1 MPPSTPPPGLV
12 SSGCLVRAV
21 LSQAEPLGLRD
32 ESFCPAGWEQ
42 GGPRLP
48 QVCEEEEGEQGK
60 GVGSAPS
67 AGERGGCEP
76 TASPPCLSPLPS
88 ACGGVP
94 KGIRGTPVPGF
105 PWLSG
110 VGLAGFGL
118 PGEAAALRIPEE
130 EADAH
135 QGADPGVRPR
145 RPRQR
150 RLLLSLRTGRHPRRG
165 TVTPGVGGGDGHPR
179 GWVLGRGWRC
189 CRGPP
194 RHGAHPGTESKP
206 TAAGLGVLRVLR
218 ALGGASWPPGV
229 PRELSVP
236 AWEPVPGC
244 APTSPRVNWGAT
256 PPQTPQGAAGAAA
269 EVVRTTFN
277 KTVMVLFFWGGS

>member
-60 GVGSAPS
+60 GAGSAPS

-189 CRGPP
+189 CRGAP
-194 RHGAHPGTESKP
+194 GAHPAMVP
-206 TAAGLGVLRVLR
+206 TPPWCPPGHREQTHCCRFGGSPGAPCPGGSFVAPGGPPRAVCPRV
-218 ALGGASWPPGV
+218 GASPWLCPHFTPCELGSDTPPHPPGG
-229 PRELSVP
+229 S
-236 AWEPVPGC
+236 GC
-244 APTSPRVNWGAT
+244 SCRSGQNY
-256 PPQTPQGAAGAAA
+256 
-269 EVVRTTFN
+269 F
-277 KTVMVLFFWGGS
+277 